1 MPARQIISCGRKVH
15 IQSCSIACNEACP
28 PSLVVVLEE
37 GIPSL
42 RKGIHIEEETTDTLA
57 DQVIA
62 GTSQDCRRCWICIQA
77 IARIICDQ
85 GSIKNVPKNGR
96 KVTIGVTKSL
106 MCFSMFVAES
116 PEGIDIQKYREDQ
129 CEEKRRNQTRTR
141 YGMVAVNKKR

>member
-1 MPARQIISCGRKVH
+1 MPARQVIGCGRKVH
-15 IQSCSIACNEACP
+15 VQSSSIACYQACST
-28 PSLVVVLEE
+28 SLLLVLEE

-42 RKGIHIEEETTDTLA
+42 RKRIHIQEETTDTLT

-62 GTSQDCRRCWICIQA
+62 GTSQDSRRRWICIQA
-77 IARIICDQ
+77 IAKIICDEDPVE
-85 GSIKNVPKNGR
+85 NVSKYGG
-96 KVTIGVTKSL
+96 KFAIGVTKSP

-116 PEGIDIQKYREDQ
+116 PEGIDIQKYRKDQ

>member
-1 MPARQIISCGRKVH
+1 VF
-15 IQSCSIACNEACP
+15 
-28 PSLVVVLEE
+28 VLEE

-42 RKGIHIEEETTDTLA
+42 LEGIHIHEETTDTLA

-62 GTSQDCRRCWICIQA
+62 GTSQDSGRRWICIQA
-77 IARIICDQ
+77 IAKIICDEDP
-85 GSIKNVPKNGR
+85 IENVSKYRR
-96 KVTIGVTKSL
+96 KLAIGVTKGL
-106 MCFSMFVAES
+106 MCFSMFVAKS